1 MWSAFNA
8 NQCTKRARGGMRDE
22 YAVSWFMHAGARR
35 GTETCVREHFAGAQ
49 VQPLAN
55 GRPRGADDDAEARSE
70 VSRSCEPVPKV
81 LPNARP
87 HEREHS
93 DSHET
98 APVARPN
105 APERRKAYPQ
115 QIAASAPRL
124 FECSGAPIL
133 YASSVRPFG
142 HITAGEAYHVR
153 RKTQTKHSSNGDG
166 VAHTWCER
174 PH

>member
-1 MWSAFNA
+1 MRLAINA

-55 GRPRGADDDAEARSE
+55 GRPRGADDEAEARSE

-124 FECSGAPIL
+124 FECSGAPIREQCT
-133 YASSVRPFG
+133 AVRAHHGWRSLPR
-142 HITAGEAYHVR
+142 EA
-153 RKTQTKHSSNGDG
+153 KDSDQTLVKWRWG
-166 VAHTWCER
+166 R
-174 PH
+174 PHVV

>member
-1 MWSAFNA
+1 MRLAINA

-81 LPNARP
+81 LPNVRV
-87 HEREHS
+87 HEWEHS
-93 DSHET
+93 DSRET
-98 APVARPN
+98 VPAARLD
-105 APERRKAYPQ
+105 APERRDPYPARADRLDTCGAQ
-115 QIAASAPRL
+115 GMHVCQSRPSLSALL
-124 FECSGAPIL
+124 FFLFFTCES
-133 YASSVRPFG
+133 
-142 HITAGEAYHVR
+142 
-153 RKTQTKHSSNGDG
+153 HSNLRIHLPLICGGKSL
-166 VAHTWCER
+166 
-174 PH
+174 